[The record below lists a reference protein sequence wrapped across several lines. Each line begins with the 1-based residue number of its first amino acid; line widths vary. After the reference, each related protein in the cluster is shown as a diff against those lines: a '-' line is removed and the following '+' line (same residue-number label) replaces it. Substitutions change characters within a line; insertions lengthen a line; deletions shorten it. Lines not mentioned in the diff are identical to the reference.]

1 MALDT
6 FSLLENIKSREGVV
20 MALDTLTLL
29 EGRQEVVM
37 APDTFPLLER
47 KGVRWS

>member
-6 FSLLENIKSREGVV
+6 LPLLENIKRKEGMV
-20 MALDTLTLL
+20 MALDTLPLL
-29 EGRQEVVM
+29 EGRGEVVM